1 MNQNGKK
8 FKVDVKVALK
18 PSVLDPQGKTV
29 LAALHSLGFNEAKD
43 LRVGKHFEITLDG
56 VDRSFVENRVKQFC
70 EKLLVNPVIEHY
82 SCEVKEW
89 NSPSPLSSPSH
100 GGEKAG

>member
-1 MNQNGKK
+1 MSSNGRK
-8 FKVDVKVALK
+8 FKVNVKVGLK

-43 LRVGKHFEITLDG
+43 LRVGKHFEILLEGKDQAG
-56 VDRSFVENRVKQFC
+56 VETRVKQFC

-82 SCEVKEW
+82 SFEVKEQ
-89 NSPSPLSSPSH
+89 
-100 GGEKAG
+100 GREA

>member
-1 MNQNGKK
+1 MSANGRK
-8 FKVDVKVALK
+8 FKVNVKVGLK

-43 LRVGKHFEITLDG
+43 LRIGKHFEITLEG
-56 VDRSFVENRVKQFC
+56 SDRSAVENRVKQFC

-82 SCEVKEW
+82 SFEVKPE
-89 NSPSPLSSPSH
+89 
-100 GGEKAG
+100 

>member
-1 MNQNGKK
+1 MSANGRK
-8 FKVDVKVALK
+8 FKINVKVGLK

-43 LRVGKHFEITLDG
+43 MRVGKHFEIALEG
-56 VDRSFVENRVKQFC
+56 KDRASVENRVKQFC

-82 SCEVKEW
+82 SFEVKE
-89 NSPSPLSSPSH
+89 
-100 GGEKAG
+100 E

>member
-1 MNQNGKK
+1 MSSNGQK
-8 FKVDVKVALK
+8 FKAQVKVALK

-43 LRVGKHFEITLDG
+43 LRVGKHFEIVLEG
-56 VDRSFVENRVKQFC
+56 KDRASVENRVKQFC

-82 SCEVKEW
+82 TFEVKSE
-89 NSPSPLSSPSH
+89 
-100 GGEKAG
+100 

>member
-1 MNQNGKK
+1 VSSNGQK
-8 FKVDVKVALK
+8 FKAQVKVALK

-43 LRVGKHFEITLDG
+43 LRVGKHFEIVLEG
-56 VDRSFVENRVKQFC
+56 KDRASVENRVKQFC

-82 SCEVKEW
+82 TFEVKSE
-89 NSPSPLSSPSH
+89 
-100 GGEKAG
+100 

>member
-1 MNQNGKK
+1 MDTNGHK
-8 FKVDVKVALK
+8 FKVNVKVGLK

-43 LRVGKHFEITLDG
+43 LRVGKNFEIVLEG
-56 VDRSFVENRVKQFC
+56 KDRASIEGRVKQFC

-82 SCEVKEW
+82 SFEVKET
-89 NSPSPLSSPSH
+89 
-100 GGEKAG
+100 

>member
-1 MNQNGKK
+1 MTSK
-8 FKVDVKVALK
+8 FKAQVKVGLK

-43 LRVGKHFEITLDG
+43 LRVGKHFEVMLEG
-56 VDRSFVENRVKQFC
+56 KDRAAVETRVRQFC

-82 SCEVKEW
+82 SFEVKEVT
-89 NSPSPLSSPSH
+89 SS
-100 GGEKAG
+100 